1 MNAILERALEK
12 VRSAKRRISEAVKA
26 TNSAEEESELS
37 DHENSTLPLSSKV
50 MEEMTSE
57 AVWRLLKLTSK
68 TVRIPRV
75 ETSCVAAAAGTNRVE
90 SANRVESMP
99 TV

>member
-1 MNAILERALEK
+1 
-12 VRSAKRRISEAVKA
+12 
-26 TNSAEEESELS
+26 
-37 DHENSTLPLSSKV
+37 

-90 SANRVESMP
+90 SANCVESANRVESANWVESADRVETILP
-99 TV
+99 SQEDRYYRQ